1 MTNTIDAAATIDTAA
16 TTLEILHIGGP
27 TVRFEYGGL
36 TWLTDPTF
44 DEPGDYP
51 GPVTLY
57 KLTGPAVPVSAIG
70 PIDAVLLSHDQH
82 ADNLDAA
89 GRALLPSIE
98 HVLSTPDAAGRMEG
112 VRGLANW
119 ESTRIGAV
127 TVTGVP
133 ALHGPEG
140 CESQTGVV
148 TGFVLAAEG
157 LPTVYVS
164 GDNASVEYVERIA
177 ERFPRIDIAI
187 LNVGAANV
195 DRFGD
200 IDLTLNGRTAAKAS
214 AALGDAVIVP
224 VHAEGWAHFS
234 EHLDYLTHRFTIAG
248 RDHLLRFPTPGE
260 VLAVAATAS

>member
-1 MTNTIDAAATIDTAA
+1 MTNTIDTAA
-16 TTLEILHIGGP
+16 TTLELLHIGGP
-27 TVRFEYGGL
+27 TVRFGYGDL

-57 KLTGPAVPVSAIG
+57 KLTGPAVPVAEVG
-70 PIDAVLLSHDQH
+70 PIDVVLLSHDQH

-89 GRALLPSIE
+89 GRALLPSVE

-119 ESTRIGAV
+119 ESVRIGAV

-140 CESQTGVV
+140 CETFTGVV
-148 TGFVLAAEG
+148 TGFVLQADG

-177 ERFPRIDIAI
+177 ERFGRIDIAI
-187 LNVGAANV
+187 LNVGAANT

-200 IDLTLNGRTAAKAS
+200 SDLTLNGRTAARAS
-214 AALGDAVIVP
+214 AALGEAAIVP

-234 EHLDYLTHRFTIAG
+234 EHLDYLTHRFMLAE
-248 RDHLLRFPTPGE
+248 REHLLRIPTPGE
-260 VLAVAATAS
+260 VLAVEVPAQ